1 MQTRGV
7 FGLEYF
13 SITDKQFP
21 AVAYHRDG
29 TSQLDSVVF
38 QWNGQQFVVF
48 QKLLTKGDAHFKFF
62 ALNKEKYLTVA
73 NYYDGSTY
81 STKSAIYKWNG
92 VKFNKFREI
101 AAEGA
106 MGCTAFEMNNVTYIT
121 FANYYDYRQK
131 HTVHSSVFK

>member
-1 MQTRGV
+1 M
-7 FGLEYF
+7 
-13 SITDKQFP
+13 
-21 AVAYHRDG
+21 
-29 TSQLDSVVF
+29 
-38 QWNGQQFVVF
+38 VF
-48 QKLLTKGDAHFKFF
+48 QKLPTKGVSHIKFF
-62 ALNKEKYLTVA
+62 TSNREKYPTVA

-106 MGCTAFEMNNVTYIT
+106 TGCTAFEMNNVTYIT